1 MWSIASLSYTHHKM
15 EVQQI
20 GVQISEEF
28 KLPKGQT
35 SFNYR
40 DLNKK
45 ITFILDTNLTQGHL
59 PSHLFLSHPFSW
71 REKNKSHTALF
82 GGFFCFLVRACR
94 EISVL
99 AIPTCTHLSETGLFC
114 CHFTPSKYLNL
125 QKVHPSRRLQF
136 WARPR

>member
-1 MWSIASLSYTHHKM
+1 MWSIASLSYTHTHTQHKM

-59 PSHLFLSHPFSW
+59 PSHLFLSHPFS
-71 REKNKSHTALF
+71 
-82 GGFFCFLVRACR
+82 
-94 EISVL
+94 
-99 AIPTCTHLSETGLFC
+99 
-114 CHFTPSKYLNL
+114 
-125 QKVHPSRRLQF
+125 
-136 WARPR
+136 